1 MAKAEKHSFTS
12 ARGKE
17 SSSVHNPNL
26 HFFCHHNIQ
35 LESLCNEFSF
45 SVLNMAYFSHWGEN
59 CAYEVGRFAAKLG
72 KGILL
77 YEKL

>member
-35 LESLCNEFSF
+35 LNKG
-45 SVLNMAYFSHWGEN
+45 NYNNTA
-59 CAYEVGRFAAKLG
+59 LG
-72 KGILL
+72 KSLQ
-77 YEKL
+77 